1 MKFSWKKKLNDLDA
15 KEEQRWRKRKG
26 PMAKRYFD
34 DFEVRTVLGK
44 NGKTKRELIYIGDT
58 YTAQVSDQVYQRR
71 KWVFLALATLCA
83 AVFVGANSVNVA
95 SNRQGMLAA
104 LGILI
109 VIPLFLVCYA
119 CVCRLRKPRTL
130 QRMQYIETSMFLK
143 FGAFFSGLLGL
154 GLFVWHSVFAL
165 VGAQPGELA
174 GEAFVAAAWGVLAG
188 SCIYLWIAELRT
200 EYRQCNR
207 EGNVIRKEHFKRNG

>member
-83 AVFVGANSVNVA
+83 AVFVGGQQRQCRQQPPRYAGCSGHSDCNSAV
-95 SNRQGMLAA
+95 
-104 LGILI
+104 
-109 VIPLFLVCYA
+109 F
-119 CVCRLRKPRTL
+119 
-130 QRMQYIETSMFLK
+130 
-143 FGAFFSGLLGL
+143 GLLCL
-154 GLFVWHSVFAL
+154 RVQA
-165 VGAQPGELA
+165 AQTPD
-174 GEAFVAAAWGVLAG
+174 AAANAV
-188 SCIYLWIAELRT
+188 
-200 EYRQCNR
+200 
-207 EGNVIRKEHFKRNG
+207 H